1 MVNIYHITHITN
13 LPSIIEAGGLWC
25 DAKVNSGEVSA
36 MGIAHK
42 HIKERRRRRDV
53 DLAPGGNLCDYV
65 PFYFAPRSPM
75 LYSIHQ
81 GYVEGYHG
89 GQDDIL
95 HLEAQIEQII
105 QRELPFVF
113 SDGHAE
119 MSLSKFFNDPKDL
132 REIDWGLMKSTYW
145 NDTQDESDRKRKRQA
160 EFLIHTFFPWELVTK
175 IGVRL
180 LKTQTQVQDIIEQKS
195 KDHRPIIEIKR
206 EWYY

>member
-1 MVNIYHITHITN
+1 MTHIYHITHINN

-36 MGIAHK
+36 MGIAHE
-42 HIKERRRRRDV
+42 HIKEHRRSRNV

-75 LYSIHQ
+75 LYAIHK

-105 QRELPFVF
+105 QCGLPYVF
-113 SDGHAE
+113 SDGHAVIRI
-119 MSLSKFFNDPKDL
+119 SKFFNDLKYL
-132 REIDWGLMKSTYW
+132 KEIDWGLMKSTYW
-145 NDTQDESDRKRKRQA
+145 NDTQEDFDRKRKRQA
-160 EFLIHTFFPWELVTK
+160 EFLVHNFFPWNLSQKLVS
-175 IGVRL
+175 GCPRL
-180 LKTQTQVQDIIEQKS
+180 KLKFGI
-195 KDHRPIIEIKR
+195 
-206 EWYY
+206 